1 VKIFARWPVGIAA
14 AACVLAAAA
23 MIGLGQTERAHPLA
37 ATWEYGR
44 LVVNLGEKETST
56 WTQTNG
62 DLIEDSLQ
70 NLGQSYRK
78 QHPSATNVANP
89 DPEMD
94 VLSAIGASGWELVA
108 MQTRDNARWF
118 YFKRIAQAY

>member
-1 VKIFARWPVGIAA
+1 MKIFARWPIGIAA
-14 AACVLAAAA
+14 AACLLAGAAV
-23 MIGLGQTERAHPLA
+23 IGLGQEHGHPPL

-62 DLIEDSLQ
+62 DLIEDTLQ

-78 QHPSATNVANP
+78 QHPAAANVSNS

-94 VLSAIGASGWELVA
+94 ILSAVGASGWELVA
-108 MQTRDNARWF
+108 VQARDNSRWF
-118 YFKRIAQAY
+118 YFKRLSQPF